1 MKTQL
6 YNLPRPML
14 CDVEKDLDADGFPT
28 MKAVREYMDLHSGA
42 IRRLK
47 YLSELYVGR
56 HDILRA
62 PDKEAWKPDN
72 RLVVNFPR
80 YITNISLG
88 YGYGVPITKRFTDE
102 KVEESIQQ
110 IEKRNHII
118 DHENQLFKKVF
129 QMGHAWEFFYQNESA
144 QTRMKVL
151 TPMQF
156 FCVYDD
162 TLEERSVFAVRYGK
176 KKDGKIYGEVYTRE
190 YQRKFLEGNWKGEL
204 EVNPYGLI
212 PAVEYMLNDERM
224 GLYEDSAPLIEAY
237 NRTLSEK
244 TNDVDAF
251 AEAYLAIIGTEV
263 DSNQVRRIRDERVI
277 NIFGTDNADEI
288 KNIVVQFLTKPTADA
303 TQENLLNRLERLIFQ
318 ISMSANIS
326 DDSFGNVA
334 SGEAMAY
341 KLLAT
346 GTMLSTFDTKI
357 SKSLQKRYKIL
368 CSLST
373 NSPDP
378 NAWEDVEIQFHRNIP
393 KNTAAEIENA
403 KNVSGMVSQE
413 TQLSLMPSV
422 IPDVAAELE
431 RIAAEQEDMRAQMSA
446 YGNFG
451 IHTHDEDEPEEGE
464 TDETDE
470 VNDGKEQG

>member
-88 YGYGVPITKRFTDE
+88 YGYGVPITKRFPDE

-110 IEKRNHII
+110 IEKRNHIV

-129 QMGHAWEFFYQNESA
+129 QMGHAWEFFYQNENA

-162 TLEERSVFAVRYGK
+162 TLEERSVFAVRYGR

-190 YQRKFLEGNWKGEL
+190 YQRKFFEGNWKGEL
-204 EVNPYGLI
+204 EANPYGLI

-263 DSNQVRRIRDERVI
+263 GSDQVRRIRDERVI

-341 KLLAT
+341 KLLKFRRACRSGTRFFARCRRTARTRTHGKTSSCSST
-346 GTMLSTFDTKI
+346 GTFRRIPLPRSRTRRTWRAWSRRKHSSRSCRPSFPTLPP
-357 SKSLQKRYKIL
+357 SS
-368 CSLST
+368 
-373 NSPDP
+373 NASPRSRKTCG
-378 NAWEDVEIQFHRNIP
+378 H
-393 KNTAAEIENA
+393 
-403 KNVSGMVSQE
+403 SS
-413 TQLSLMPSV
+413 
-422 IPDVAAELE
+422 
-431 RIAAEQEDMRAQMSA
+431 
-446 YGNFG
+446 
-451 IHTHDEDEPEEGE
+451 IHTATSESMRMTRKNRTNPMRL
-464 TDETDE
+464 TRPMR
-470 VNDGKEQG
+470 